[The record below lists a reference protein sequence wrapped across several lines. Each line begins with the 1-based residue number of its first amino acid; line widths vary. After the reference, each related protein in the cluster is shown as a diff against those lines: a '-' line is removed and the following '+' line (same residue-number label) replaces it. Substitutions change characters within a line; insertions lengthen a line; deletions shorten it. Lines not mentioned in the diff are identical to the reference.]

1 MVERVASQKRR
12 WGKGYFGVSSVQ
24 VALGSVRESPNKV
37 RGAWGTPVGRGFI
50 MLAVMSFA
58 FGFALSMQD
67 SLAPNFFE
75 NQLGLSGPQFG
86 YITAIREV
94 PGFLMIFI
102 TALFYK
108 VSLQRLTAM
117 ALVLMAVGQFFFTS
131 ATSFWTVAPFVV
143 IVSMGYHTVLQTQTA
158 LGMNLTIEA
167 HSGRILGTV
176 NAIWSVGTLAA
187 LTFVLVFFH
196 FGWVSFPG
204 AFMLAGVLALVAAVA
219 IFDFPHLLDG
229 KEQKQAAKRDPI
241 VLRRSYLYY
250 YLLNILD
257 GGRQQVLFS
266 FGLWVL
272 VDHYTMTASQ
282 VSGLLIAVT
291 VLSILTSRK
300 IGRLVDLHGER
311 RMLGLVNIGYV
322 ISLVGYA
329 LAGNVYFAAACYL
342 IYSFIRPLSAIG
354 ASTYLRK
361 VAVTEEIAPSLAMG
375 VSLQHAAAIIVPIS
389 VGFTLNYVGYQIPFL
404 IAACFAATTIFVT
417 RRLDPETQ
425 KSPARIEE
433 EQRQAASL
441 ASAQ

>member
-1 MVERVASQKRR
+1 MHRHH
-12 WGKGYFGVSSVQ
+12 GKGCRGVI
-24 VALGSVRESPNKV
+24 RES
-37 RGAWGTPVGRGFI
+37 RGRLREAWATPVGRGAI
-50 MLAVMSFA
+50 MLALMSFA
-58 FGFALSMQD
+58 FGFSLSVQD

-75 NQLGLSGPQFG
+75 DELGLSGPQFG

-102 TALFYK
+102 TALFYR

-117 ALVLMAVGQFFFTS
+117 ALVVMAIGQFFFTS
-131 ATSFWTVAPFVV
+131 ASSFWTLAPFVV

-176 NAIWSVGTLAA
+176 NAIWSAGTLAA
-187 LTFVLVFFH
+187 LTFILAAFH
-196 FGWVSFPG
+196 FDWVSFPG
-204 AFMLAGVLALVAAVA
+204 TFMLAGVLALIGAIA
-219 IFDFPHLLDG
+219 IFDFPHLIDG

-241 VLRRSYLYY
+241 VLRRAYIYY

-272 VDHYTMTASQ
+272 VDHYDLSASQ

-300 IGRLVDLHGER
+300 IGRLVDIHGER

-322 ISLVGYA
+322 ISLIGYA
-329 LAGNVYFAAACYL
+329 LAGNVYLAASCYL
-342 IYSFIRPLSAIG
+342 IYSFIRPLSSIG

-361 VAVTEEIAPSLAMG
+361 VAVSEEIAPSLAMG
-375 VSLQHAAAIIVPIS
+375 VSLQHAAAIIVPIT

-425 KSPARIEE
+425 KSPARVEE
-433 EQRQAASL
+433 ELRQQAAAL
-441 ASAQ
+441 APAQ

>member
-1 MVERVASQKRR
+1 VIQ
-12 WGKGYFGVSSVQ
+12 VS
-24 VALGSVRESPNKV
+24 LGRL
-37 RGAWGTPVGRGFI
+37 RAAWATPVGRGAI
-50 MLAVMSFA
+50 MLAVMSLA
-58 FGFALSMQD
+58 FGFSLSTQD
-67 SLAPNFFE
+67 TLTQNFYEDVLDF
-75 NQLGLSGPQFG
+75 SGPQFG

-102 TALFYK
+102 TALFYR
-108 VSLQRLTAM
+108 VSLQRLTAL
-117 ALVLMAVGQFFFTS
+117 ALVVMAIGQFFFTT
-131 ATSFWTVAPFVV
+131 ANSFWTLAPLVV
-143 IVSMGYHTVLQTQTA
+143 VVSMGYHTVLQTQTA

-187 LTFVLVFFH
+187 LVFGLVAFH
-196 FGWVSFPG
+196 FDWVSFSG
-204 AFMLAGVLALVAAVA
+204 AFILAGVFALVGALA
-219 IFDFPHLLDG
+219 IFNFPHLIDG

-241 VLRRSYLYY
+241 VLRRAYLYY

-266 FGLWVL
+266 FGIWVL
-272 VDHYTMTASQ
+272 VDHYDWSVSQ

-329 LAGNVYFAAACYL
+329 LAGNVYLAAGCYL
-342 IYSFIRPLSAIG
+342 IYSFIRPLSSIG

-375 VSLQHAAAIIVPIS
+375 VSLQHAAAIIVPIT

-425 KSPARIEE
+425 KSPARVEE
-433 EQRQAASL
+433 ESRRAAAL
-441 ASAQ
+441 APAR

>member
-1 MVERVASQKRR
+1 MTS
-12 WGKGYFGVSSVQ
+12 GKGFDTVI
-24 VALGSVRESPNKV
+24 RES
-37 RGAWGTPVGRGFI
+37 RGRLRAAWNTPVGRGAV
-50 MLAVMSFA
+50 MLAVMSLA
-58 FGFALSMQD
+58 FGFSLSTQD
-67 SLAPNFFE
+67 TLAQNFYE
-75 NQLGLSGPQFG
+75 EKLGFSGPQFG

-102 TALFYK
+102 TALFYR
-108 VSLQRLTAM
+108 VSLQRLTAL
-117 ALVLMAVGQFFFTS
+117 ALVVMAIGQFFFTS
-131 ATSFWTVAPFVV
+131 ADSFWAIAPLVV
-143 IVSMGYHTVLQTQTA
+143 ITSMGYHTVLQTQTA

-187 LTFVLVFFH
+187 LTFALIAFH
-196 FGWVSFPG
+196 FEWISFPG
-204 AFMLAGVLALVAAVA
+204 AFILAGVMALIGAVA
-219 IFDFPHLLDG
+219 IFNFPHLIDG
-229 KEQKQAAKRDPI
+229 QEQKQAAKRDPI
-241 VLRRSYLYY
+241 VLRRAYKYY
-250 YLLNILD
+250 YLLNLLD

-266 FGLWVL
+266 FGIWVL
-272 VDHYTMTASQ
+272 IDHYGWSVSQ

-329 LAGNVYFAAACYL
+329 LAGNVYIAAGCYL
-342 IYSFIRPLSAIG
+342 IYSFIRPLSSIG

-375 VSLQHAAAIIVPIS
+375 VSLQHAAAIVVPIT

-425 KSPARIEE
+425 KSPARLEE
-433 EQRQAASL
+433 ESRQAATL
-441 ASAQ
+441 APAR